1 MTQKSL
7 KHTLVIEMLE
17 IKQIHSGY
25 GNFQVLFGADIKIEK
40 GEIVAMIG
48 PNGAGK
54 STVLRTIFGFLKPI
68 KGSITFQG
76 KDITNLNPINILK
89 EGISYVLQRHSIFPT
104 MTVKENLEMGGFLI
118 NDEEEINRKIQA
130 LSEMFPFF
138 KERYNQPTSKLSGG
152 QRRMVE
158 IARGLML
165 DPKLLMLDEP
175 TLGLA
180 PKIQKLIFNKIR
192 EINKEHGL
200 SFLIVEQ
207 NARLAL
213 EHSHRAYVLENGKT
227 IMEGSGT
234 EILHDPKVVKAY
246 LGGREKS

>member
-1 MTQKSL
+1 
-7 KHTLVIEMLE
+7 MLE

-25 GNFQVLFGADIKIEK
+25 GNFQVLFGVDIRIEK

-54 STVLRTIFGFLKPI
+54 STVLRTIFGFLKPLR
-68 KGSITFQG
+68 GSVIFQG
-76 KDITNLNPINILK
+76 KDITNLKPINVLK

-104 MTVKENLEMGGFLI
+104 MSIKENLEMGGFLI
-118 NDEEEINRKIQA
+118 DDKEEINKKIQN
-130 LSEMFPFF
+130 LCEMFPFF
-138 KERYNQPTSKLSGG
+138 KERYDQPTSKLSGG
-152 QRRMVE
+152 ERRMVE

-180 PKIQKLIFNKIR
+180 PKIQKVIFNKIH
-192 EINKEHGL
+192 EINEEHEL

-213 EHSHRAYVLENGKT
+213 EHSHRAYVLENG
-227 IMEGSGT
+227 
-234 EILHDPKVVKAY
+234 
-246 LGGREKS
+246 

>member
-1 MTQKSL
+1 
-7 KHTLVIEMLE
+7 MLE

-25 GNFQVLFGADIKIEK
+25 GNFQVLFGVDIRIEK
-40 GEIVAMIG
+40 YEIVAMIG

-54 STVLRTIFGFLKPI
+54 STVLRTIFGFLKPLR
-68 KGSITFQG
+68 GSVIFQG
-76 KDITNLNPINILK
+76 KDITNLKPINVLK

-104 MTVKENLEMGGFLI
+104 MSIKENLEMGGFLI
-118 NDEEEINRKIQA
+118 DDKEEINKKIQN
-130 LSEMFPFF
+130 LCEMFPFF
-138 KERYNQPTSKLSGG
+138 KERYDQPTSKLSGG
-152 QRRMVE
+152 ERRMVE

-180 PKIQKLIFNKIR
+180 PKIQKVIFNKIH
-192 EINKEHGL
+192 EINEEHEL

>member
-1 MTQKSL
+1 
-7 KHTLVIEMLE
+7 MLE
-17 IKQIHSGY
+17 TKDIHSGY
-25 GNFQVLFGADIKIEK
+25 GNFQVLFGADVKVEK

-68 KGSITFQG
+68 KGSVWFQE
-76 KDITNLNPINILK
+76 KDITHYTPIDTLK

-104 MTVKENLEMGGFLI
+104 MSVKENLEMGGFLMD
-118 NDEEEINRKIQA
+118 DEEKLEEKMEEVN
-130 LSEMFPFF
+130 EMFPFF
-138 KERYNQPTSKLSGG
+138 KERYNKPTSTLSGG

-158 IARGLML
+158 IARGLIL

-180 PKIQKLIFNKIR
+180 PKIQKMIFNKIH
-192 EINKEHGL
+192 EINKEYEI

-213 EHSHRAYVLENGKT
+213 EHSDRAYVLENGKT
-227 IMEGSGT
+227 ILNGSGT

-246 LGGREKS
+246 LGGKRRKK